1 MIIKHKN
8 TDMMYTDITIRPATA
23 DDAEALVD
31 IYAPYVEHTA
41 ITYEYAVPSVSEFR
55 SRIINTLKTYPYI
68 VAEKERLIVGYAYAG
83 QFKERAAYSWCVETT
98 IYVKSDFKRGGIG
111 SLLYTKLE
119 DILRLQ
125 NILNLNACIA
135 CPAKE
140 DEYLNKDS
148 IRFHERMGFTRVGEF
163 HNCGY
168 KFNRW
173 YNMVWM
179 EKSIG
184 EHVANQKKIIPFSDL
199 QLV

>member
-31 IYAPYVEHTA
+31 IYA
-41 ITYEYAVPSVSEFR
+41 
-55 SRIINTLKTYPYI
+55 
-68 VAEKERLIVGYAYAG
+68 
-83 QFKERAAYSWCVETT
+83 
-98 IYVKSDFKRGGIG
+98 
-111 SLLYTKLE
+111 YTKLE

>member
-1 MIIKHKN
+1 
-8 TDMMYTDITIRPATA
+8 MYTDITIRPATA

-119 DILRLQ
+119 DILYAPVSSMPAALNFSMYDRMLSYTGVALCLFLLRMFFTVPSEKVGTIKISLIISAIRL
-125 NILNLNACIA
+125 
-135 CPAKE
+135 
-140 DEYLNKDS
+140 
-148 IRFHERMGFTRVGEF
+148 
-163 HNCGY
+163 
-168 KFNRW
+168 
-173 YNMVWM
+173 
-179 EKSIG
+179 
-184 EHVANQKKIIPFSDL
+184 
-199 QLV
+199 